1 MPDALREALA
11 RAWPSPA
18 TAAAVGPAAL
28 AWAALAFFVVGGLD
42 RRRGWR
48 TGDTRKLFHL
58 LIFAGAALVQRLTGF
73 SGACTY
79 GAAVS
84 LVIFFA
90 LARGEGHPW
99 FEAIARESDAPHRT
113 WYVLVPWFATALG
126 GLATNLLTPGHALFG
141 YLAVGLADA
150 VGEPIGIRFGRHRY
164 RLPLPGRVRSWR
176 SLEGSAAVF
185 VAALAAGA
193 VALALLEGISR
204 PATDAAWISTACRLA
219 LFALVCTL
227 VEAAAP
233 HGWDNLLI
241 QVVTGATARA
251 LFPI

>member
-1 MPDALREALA
+1 MPDSLREVAL
-11 RAWPSPA
+11 RAWPSPE

-28 AWAALAFFVVGGLD
+28 AWTALAFSLVGGLK

-48 TGDTRKLFHL
+48 TGDTRKLFHF
-58 LIFAGAALVQRLTGF
+58 LIFGGAALVQRAAGF

-84 LVIFFA
+84 LVILFA
-90 LARGEGHPW
+90 ILRGEGDAW
-99 FEAIARESDAPHRT
+99 FEAVARESDAPHRT
-113 WYVLVPWFATALG
+113 WYVVVPWFATALG
-126 GLATNLLTPGHALFG
+126 GLASNLLFPRHALFG

-150 VGEPIGIRFGRHRY
+150 VAEPIGIRFGRHRY
-164 RLPLPGRVRSWR
+164 RLPLPGKVRSWR

-185 VAALAAGA
+185 VAAFVAG
-193 VALALLEGISR
+193 ALALALMESGPS
-204 PATDAAWISTACRLA
+204 PATAPAGLATAGLLAAFAATTA
-219 LFALVCTL
+219 L

-241 QVVTGATARA
+241 QVATSATARA

>member
-1 MPDALREALA
+1 MPDALREAAL

-28 AWAALAFFVVGGLD
+28 AWAALAFLLVGALK

-48 TGDTRKLFHL
+48 TGDTRKLFHFL
-58 LIFAGAALVQRLTGF
+58 VFGGAALVQRLAGF
-73 SGACTY
+73 SGTCTY

-84 LVIFFA
+84 LVILLA
-90 LARGEGHPW
+90 LVLGEGHAW
-99 FEAIARESDAPHRT
+99 YEAIARESDAPHRT
-113 WYVLVPWFATALG
+113 WYVVVPWLATALG
-126 GLATNLLTPGHALFG
+126 GLVANLLFPSHALFG

-150 VGEPIGIRFGRHRY
+150 VAEPVGIRYGRHRY

-176 SLEGSAAVF
+176 SVEGSAAVF
-185 VAALAAGA
+185 VAAFLSGA
-193 VALALLEGISR
+193 IALALIGGNPSPE
-204 PATDAAWISTACRLA
+204 TTWAWITRAGLLA
-219 LFALVCTL
+219 LFAAACTL

-241 QVVTGATARA
+241 QVATSATARA

>member
-1 MPDALREALA
+1 MPDSIREALL

-28 AWAALAFFVVGGLD
+28 FWAVAAFLLAGGLK
-42 RRRGWR
+42 RRGWR
-48 TGDTRKLFHL
+48 TGDTRKLFHF
-58 LIFAGAALVQRLTGF
+58 LIFGGAALAQRLAGF

-84 LVIFFA
+84 AAVFLALV
-90 LARGEGHPW
+90 RGEGNPW

-113 WYVLVPWFATALG
+113 WYVVVPWFATALG
-126 GLATNLLTPGHALFG
+126 GVAANLLFPRHATFG

-150 VGEPIGIRFGRHRY
+150 VGEPVGIRFGRHRY

-176 SLEGSAAVF
+176 SLEGSGAVF
-185 VAALAAGA
+185 VASLLAGA
-193 VALALLEGISR
+193 IALALMESGAP
-204 PATDAAWISTACRLA
+204 PATDRTWIASFGRLA
-219 LFALVCTL
+219 LFAAASTL
-227 VEAAAP
+227 VEAVAP

-241 QVVTGATARA
+241 QFATSATARA

>member
-1 MPDALREALA
+1 MPDALREVLF

-28 AWAALAFFVVGGLD
+28 AWTALAFLLVAALK

-48 TGDTRKLFHL
+48 TGDTRKLFHF
-58 LIFAGAALVQRLTGF
+58 LIFGGAVLVQRLAGF
-73 SGACTY
+73 RGVCTY

-84 LVIFFA
+84 LVILLA
-90 LARGEGHPW
+90 LVRGEGHAW
-99 FEAIARESDAPHRT
+99 YEAIARASDAPHRT
-113 WYVLVPWFATALG
+113 WYVVVPWFATALG
-126 GLATNLLTPGHALFG
+126 GLAANLWFPSHALFG

-150 VGEPIGIRFGRHRY
+150 VAEPVGIRFGRHRY

-176 SLEGSAAVF
+176 SVEGSAAVF
-185 VAALAAGA
+185 VAAFVAG
-193 VALALLEGISR
+193 ALALALMERGSAGTIPTASF
-204 PATDAAWISTACRLA
+204 ATSGLLAAFAAACA
-219 LFALVCTL
+219 L

-241 QVVTGATARA
+241 QVATSATARA